1 MDAINKLLNELIN
14 KSDVTVRITNLS
26 NELLETLKII
36 ENCKK
41 DDINENDFDKFHKL
55 INEIKSEKDE
65 QKKKERIRRLGNELI
80 ATDDKLNKEVL
91 CERCKEKKKENLINK
106 CGNEEM
112 ARLLYECKL
121 NPDNIE
127 YIRWIPFNEFGN
139 IEYLAKGGFGEVS
152 KAKWCRYYFEDVVL
166 KKLYDSNDKILDILK
181 EVNKKKSNIN
191 VNIYLM
197 TSLNEI
203 TCRHEIKDHYSN
215 FFFS

>member
-36 ENCKK
+36 ENCTSCKK
-41 DDINENDFDKFHKL
+41 EGIKEIDFDKFHKL

-65 QKKKERIRRLGNELI
+65 QKKKEISYELDGALI
-80 ATDDKLNKEVL
+80 DIDDLLNKKVL

-112 ARLLYECKL
+112 ARFLYESKL
-121 NPDNIE
+121 NSYNIN

-152 KAKWCRYYFEDVVL
+152 KAKWIGSYYYYHEVNNKMYKESDVVL
-166 KKLYDSNDKILDILK
+166 KRLHDSSSNNILDILK
-181 EVNKKKSNIN
+181 E
-191 VNIYLM
+191 
-197 TSLNEI
+197 
-203 TCRHEIKDHYSN
+203 IK
-215 FFFS
+215 